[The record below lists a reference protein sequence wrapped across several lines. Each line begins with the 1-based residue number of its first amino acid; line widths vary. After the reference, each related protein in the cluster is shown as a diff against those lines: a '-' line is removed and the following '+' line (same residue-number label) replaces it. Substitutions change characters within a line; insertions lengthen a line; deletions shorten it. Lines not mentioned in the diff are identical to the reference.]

1 MWKLRLPLARC
12 YLKREQSCKF
22 KREKSDPGFWWLA
35 LPASA
40 WDHTVGY
47 WKAQEDRVQGKLL
60 PFPYPE
66 MDSGDVVVA
75 DSSDGL
81 LSSLLVGG
89 G

>member
-1 MWKLRLPLARC
+1 MGTGRHRKTEW
-12 YLKREQSCKF
+12 
-22 KREKSDPGFWWLA
+22 
-35 LPASA
+35 
-40 WDHTVGY
+40 
-47 WKAQEDRVQGKLL
+47 VQGKLL

-66 MDSGDVVVA
+66 MDSGDVVVV